1 MAETPLAQMYQKE
14 IVPQLMERFSYTNKM
29 QTPQLEKV
37 VVNCGVGTQ
46 HDREVLQEAAD
57 TVALVTGQ
65 RPVIT
70 RARKSISNFKLRA
83 GMPVGVCVT
92 LRREKM
98 YNFLYRL
105 INVVLPRVRDF
116 RGVSGK
122 AFDGHGNYSLGL
134 SDQSVFT
141 EVNLDEA
148 KYTIGMDI
156 NIVTSANS
164 DEEGKAL
171 LALMG
176 MPFAG

>member
-14 IVPQLMERFSYTNKM
+14 IVPQLMERFSYNNRM
-29 QTPQLEKV
+29 QTPRLEKV

-57 TVALVTGQ
+57 TVALITGQ

-98 YNFLYRL
+98 HNFLYRL

-141 EVNLDEA
+141 EINLDEA

-156 NIVTSANS
+156 NIVTSAKS